1 MNHVRPLYVFRLLAA
16 GLAVGLSLLMAGPA
30 AAQTCPAGSSPFSG
44 TVIDPIFELEGAID
58 AYDQANRTITTN
70 GTTFQIPSGV
80 LISTGLPQGITFDC
94 LVAPATAGCFPA
106 GSVPASPRS
115 ILGGTIIATG
125 SIDSTTT
132 PGCIAYVPDVVEF
145 LFAENV
151 VVGTLTS
158 VTPPN
163 ALTVHDAQVLM
174 NTDPRLP
181 SMVLDGALV
190 EHDLADL
197 VGREGSNIGVE
208 GYYDATAGVLYGVIV
223 ETEDVL
229 PSDDGT
235 DVIAID
241 GAEWRGDRGELR
253 VDGLVVPAATMPAT
267 VDLYAPGTLDAA
279 GTGCT
284 GTLRA
289 SPAVG
294 AVDGAW
300 EYRNRNGFPTNP
312 VTVCVASPNGGAAEI
327 GVEVD

>member
-1 MNHVRPLYVFRLLAA
+1 MSQVRSLFSAAVVAVALSAVLAA
-16 GLAVGLSLLMAGPA
+16 PAMA
-30 AAQTCPAGSSPFSG
+30 QCPVGSSPFSG
-44 TVIDPIFELEGAID
+44 TVVDPVFELEGVID
-58 AYDQANRTITTN
+58 SYDQANRTVTTN
-70 GTTFQIPSGV
+70 GTTFHIPAGV
-80 LISTGLPQGITFDC
+80 LISTGLAQGISFDC
-94 LVAPATAGCFPA
+94 LVAPATTGCFPA
-106 GSVPASPRS
+106 GTVPASPRS

-125 SIDSTTT
+125 TIDSTTT

-163 ALTVHDAQVLM
+163 QLTVHDAQVVM

-181 SMVLDGALV
+181 SMLIDGALV

-197 VGREGSNIGVE
+197 VGLEGENVGVD
-208 GYYDATAGVLYGVIV
+208 GYYDAATGVLYGVIV
-223 ETEDVL
+223 ELETVL

-241 GAEWRGDRGELR
+241 RAEWRADNGELR
-253 VDGLVVPAATMPAT
+253 VGGTVVPAATMPT
-267 VDLYAPGTLDAA
+267 SVDLYAPGTLDTA

-284 GTLRA
+284 GTLRT

-294 AVDGAW
+294 VDGAF

-312 VTVCVASPNGGAAEI
+312 VTVCVVSPNGGAAEI